1 MMKKLSAT
9 FLLLAIM
16 LMSALPLR
24 PQTRPRRVTEQAT
37 SAPVVETVP
46 RRRES
51 RGWMRVLRGVGAS
64 IGSCTPSRER
74 IGRRPRVEL

>member
-1 MMKKLSAT
+1 MKKLSTT
-9 FLLLAIM
+9 FLLLVLM

-24 PQTRPRRVTEQAT
+24 PQTRPRRVTQQEAT